1 MNKGLQGL
9 IVSVMLIFSVLSHAE
24 DLPNKLENIDFRV
37 NKNKD
42 AVLIIELATSTVVVD
57 VQRAQEGLSIELINT
72 HVDDN
77 KLQLLDV
84 KDFATLVEGV
94 EVYKEAP
101 STRLLATIS
110 KDYQY
115 EYNLKGRFIEVVI
128 SKPAIE
134 EAVTEKSILEKEG
147 KLISINF
154 QDIPVRN
161 VLQLIADYN
170 DFNLVV
176 SDSVTGNLTLRL
188 DGVPWQ
194 QVLDIILQVKGLDK
208 RVDGNVILVAPKD
221 ELDLREQQAL
231 EKSRLEEELGELKSE
246 IIKIHFAKATDIA
259 DMIGGDGTVSM
270 LSDRGSIT
278 IDERTNSLLIRELEE
293 NIAVIRSI
301 IESLDIPVKQVQ
313 IEARIVTVT
322 EGNLDELGVRW
333 GASSTNGSFTV
344 GGSIEGNYPSIAPY
358 DSNGGNS
365 VIDEYLNV
373 NLGAT
378 SSNASSIAFQVAKLG
393 SDTLL
398 DLELSALQQESKAE
412 IISSPRLI
420 TTNKKPA
427 YIEQGTLPSL
437 LNQELYDLLNSPN
450 YFTSTVK
457 VKTFTRNDATGTWAE
472 SQITQGG
479 FPAGENYSIR
489 DIEVYTDSIT
499 GSERIYATV
508 GVKGIFVGKYSPTS
522 PGKIA
527 WVSTAEYGPV
537 SIRPLGIATAN
548 NNLYFSSGNKLYKRT
563 DGTSPSYSIVH
574 DFSDLSTSINSA
586 VGGIRGLTTIDNP
599 NGTNQAMLLMW
610 CPDGQSAGVIY
621 RLEPNSTGGFNRFY
635 ETKLSVLIQ
644 GYLPGSSAKYVLGAY
659 NEFYE
664 YVDPITSNAFHLVG
678 FEATIIG
685 GGHPTWNGYYKGS
698 LFAKRDSNGQY
709 SLEEVNG
716 SIGINDTALVATRC
730 YVSSPFSSENALYF
744 GGFDPN
750 GNSATNKAWVYKKDN
765 LYTSINK
772 IENQDLLLRIYPNP
786 TSQILSVE
794 VESNECLDY
803 KIISVLGKT
812 VTSGRV
818 CSIKQI
824 DVSELSPNVYFLK
837 VGNQTKKFIKSE

>member
-94 EVYKEAP
+94 EVYNEAP

-134 EAVTEKSILEKEG
+134 EAVTEKNILEKEG

-427 YIEQGTLPSL
+427 YIEQGTEIPYLESSSSGATSVAFKKAVLSL
-437 LNQELYDLLNSPN
+437 KVTPQITPDNRLVLDLSVTQDRPGQVVKTGTGEAVAIDTQRIGTQVLVNNGETVVLGGIFQHSVS
-450 YFTSTVK
+450 STVDK
-457 VKTFTRNDATGTWAE
+457 V
-472 SQITQGG
+472 
-479 FPAGENYSIR
+479 
-489 DIEVYTDSIT
+489 
-499 GSERIYATV
+499 
-508 GVKGIFVGKYSPTS
+508 
-522 PGKIA
+522 
-527 WVSTAEYGPV
+527 
-537 SIRPLGIATAN
+537 PLLG
-548 NNLYFSSGNKLYKRT
+548 
-563 DGTSPSYSIVH
+563 
-574 DFSDLSTSINSA
+574 DL
-586 VGGIRGLTTIDNP
+586 P
-599 NGTNQAMLLMW
+599 
-610 CPDGQSAGVIY
+610 
-621 RLEPNSTGGFNRFY
+621 
-635 ETKLSVLIQ
+635 
-644 GYLPGSSAKYVLGAY
+644 VLGAL
-659 NEFYE
+659 FRRSYE
-664 YVDPITSNAFHLVG
+664 NVG
-678 FEATIIG
+678 
-685 GGHPTWNGYYKGS
+685 K
-698 LFAKRDSNGQY
+698 
-709 SLEEVNG
+709 
-716 SIGINDTALVATRC
+716 
-730 YVSSPFSSENALYF
+730 
-744 GGFDPN
+744 
-750 GNSATNKAWVYKKDN
+750 
-765 LYTSINK
+765 
-772 IENQDLLLRIYPNP
+772 
-786 TSQILSVE
+786 
-794 VESNECLDY
+794 
-803 KIISVLGKT
+803 
-812 VTSGRV
+812 
-818 CSIKQI
+818 
-824 DVSELSPNVYFLK
+824 SELLIFVTPK
-837 VGNQTKKFIKSE
+837 VVIQ

>member
-1 MNKGLQGL
+1 MIKGINESMNKGLQGL

-94 EVYKEAP
+94 EVYNEAP

-427 YIEQGTLPSL
+427 YIEQGTEIPYLESSSSGATSVAFKKAVLSL
-437 LNQELYDLLNSPN
+437 KVTPQITPDNRLVLDLSVTQDRPGQVVKTGTGEAVAIDTQRIGTQVLVNNGETVVLGGIFQHSVS
-450 YFTSTVK
+450 STVDK
-457 VKTFTRNDATGTWAE
+457 V
-472 SQITQGG
+472 
-479 FPAGENYSIR
+479 
-489 DIEVYTDSIT
+489 
-499 GSERIYATV
+499 
-508 GVKGIFVGKYSPTS
+508 
-522 PGKIA
+522 
-527 WVSTAEYGPV
+527 
-537 SIRPLGIATAN
+537 PLLG
-548 NNLYFSSGNKLYKRT
+548 
-563 DGTSPSYSIVH
+563 
-574 DFSDLSTSINSA
+574 DL
-586 VGGIRGLTTIDNP
+586 P
-599 NGTNQAMLLMW
+599 
-610 CPDGQSAGVIY
+610 
-621 RLEPNSTGGFNRFY
+621 
-635 ETKLSVLIQ
+635 
-644 GYLPGSSAKYVLGAY
+644 VLGAL
-659 NEFYE
+659 FRRSYE
-664 YVDPITSNAFHLVG
+664 NVG
-678 FEATIIG
+678 
-685 GGHPTWNGYYKGS
+685 K
-698 LFAKRDSNGQY
+698 
-709 SLEEVNG
+709 
-716 SIGINDTALVATRC
+716 
-730 YVSSPFSSENALYF
+730 
-744 GGFDPN
+744 
-750 GNSATNKAWVYKKDN
+750 
-765 LYTSINK
+765 
-772 IENQDLLLRIYPNP
+772 
-786 TSQILSVE
+786 
-794 VESNECLDY
+794 
-803 KIISVLGKT
+803 
-812 VTSGRV
+812 
-818 CSIKQI
+818 
-824 DVSELSPNVYFLK
+824 SELLIFVTPK
-837 VGNQTKKFIKSE
+837 VVIQ